1 MHVMRA
7 VQDAQSVV
15 WHAMESEDVAMCGVT
30 LPPSRDV
37 DGTRRRETFCGPCM
51 SEVERTIN
59 PVAKLTDDCADE
71 GTPV

>member
-15 WHAMESEDVAMCGVT
+15 WHAMESEDVALCGVT
-30 LPPSRDV
+30 LPPGRDV
-37 DGTRRRETFCGPCM
+37 DGTRRRETFCVPCM
-51 SEVERTIN
+51 SEVERTMR
-59 PVAKLTDDCADE
+59 PVDSSDDRADE